1 VLTQAE
7 AAMILDA
14 PDAATLGGQRDRAIL
29 ETMYATGLRRTE
41 LRALDVADVDL
52 DAELLT
58 IRRD

>member
-1 VLTQAE
+1 MLTQAE